1 MDFMFLNKDDHTML
15 DFDARAE
22 IVAKDR
28 FFECAQKYICADFKY
43 PNADGVPVKSI
54 LVRVITVVFDE

>member
-22 IVAKDR
+22 IVTKDR
-28 FFECAQKYICADFKY
+28 FFESAQKYICADKETLLHRQALFS
-43 PNADGVPVKSI
+43 DILKSEA
-54 LVRVITVVFDE
+54 LA